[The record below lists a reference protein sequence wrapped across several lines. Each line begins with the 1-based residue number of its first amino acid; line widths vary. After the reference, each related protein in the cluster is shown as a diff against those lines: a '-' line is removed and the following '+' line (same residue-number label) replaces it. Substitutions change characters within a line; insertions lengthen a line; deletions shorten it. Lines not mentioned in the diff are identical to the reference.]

1 MTENFILLKDVQQQS
16 LHDVVVELVHAMQ
29 ISSADVYTNDTESE
43 FIIAFPEGITN
54 ELFVF
59 FYSALM
65 APDLTNS
72 KDLVGWFYANDEL
85 TLDKETGDF
94 SQFSSESYTKLV
106 QLLPDGDDRGSSH
119 QYAISENGKE
129 IHFGMDGTY
138 KVMHETGYQ
147 FQPPVWDASRFVKIA
162 SIRSDRQEEKKTS
175 GKGCLLVLSAVIVI
189 SLWCMR

>member
-43 FIIAFPEGITN
+43 FIIAFSEGITN

-94 SQFSSESYTKLV
+94 SLFSSENYTKLV
-106 QLLPDGDDRGSSH
+106 Q
-119 QYAISENGKE
+119 
-129 IHFGMDGTY
+129 
-138 KVMHETGYQ
+138 
-147 FQPPVWDASRFVKIA
+147 
-162 SIRSDRQEEKKTS
+162 
-175 GKGCLLVLSAVIVI
+175 
-189 SLWCMR
+189 